1 MARKVRDS
9 SRRKPSIGISG
20 VLRLDRN
27 GRSFLSGNR
36 IALLENID
44 ALGSITHAAKAAG
57 LSYKGAWDAVDALSN
72 MADQPVVVRA
82 TGGKG
87 GGGSRLTD
95 YGRQLVRL
103 YRQLETGH
111 QHVMS
116 RMQAESADPE
126 RLNSLLRA
134 ITMRTSARNQFRG
147 TVKTVRKGAVN
158 AEVIL
163 DIGDGLEIVANITN
177 ESVRSLGLKR
187 GREAIALIKASFI
200 LLTPDPDIRISARNR
215 LKGTVTSVVNG
226 AVNSEV
232 KLQLTG
238 NRSLVAITTIQGLSK
253 LGLRKGAQCCA
264 IIKASHVLIA
274 VND

>member
-1 MARKVRDS
+1 MTKTDRDS
-9 SRRKPSIGISG
+9 SRRKASLGVSG
-20 VLRLDRN
+20 ALRLDRN
-27 GRSFLSGNR
+27 GRSFLSGSR
-36 IALLENID
+36 IALLESID
-44 ALGSITHAAKAAG
+44 ALGSITHAARAVG

-72 MADQPVVVRA
+72 MADQPVVVRE

-95 YGRQLVRL
+95 YGRQLVTL

-111 QHVMS
+111 QNVMS
-116 RMQAESADPE
+116 RMQAEYADQE
-126 RLNSLLRA
+126 RLSSLLRA

-147 TVKTVRKGAVN
+147 TVKTVRRGAVN

-177 ESVRSLGLKR
+177 ESVKSLGLKR
-187 GREAIALIKASFI
+187 GRGAVALIKASFI
-200 LLTPDPDIRISARNR
+200 LLTPDTDIRISARNK
-215 LKGTVTSVVNG
+215 LKGTVTSMVHG

-238 NRSLVAITTIQGLSK
+238 NRSLIAIATREGLRE
-253 LGLRKGAQCCA
+253 LGLRKDAVCCA
-264 IIKASHVLIA
+264 VIKASHVLIA